1 MPEAGEA
8 PVPEPRP
15 DEGGAR
21 FVSGSILRHVVVMS
35 ATGSVGLM
43 AIFAVDLLSLFYVSK
58 LGDPALTAAVGFASI
73 VQFFA
78 IAINIG
84 LMIAAGAL
92 VSRAIGSN
100 DPEGARRIAT
110 SVTIHCLIASGILA
124 AFLIAVLDPLL
135 RAIGAE
141 GHTLDVAKRYL
152 WISLPSNLLLGPGM
166 LFTGLLRAVGAAR
179 EAMYVTLGGAV
190 VTVFVDPL
198 LIFGFGLGVDGAA
211 LAVCVAR
218 VTFVA
223 VGWAGVR
230 RYRLLEAPRLRA
242 VLGDLPLVSRIAG
255 PAVLT
260 NLAPSVAS
268 AFVAHALSGFG
279 PPAIA
284 GNVVI
289 ERLAPVAFCGL
300 FAMSGS
306 IGPILGQNWGA
317 ARFDRMR
324 GVLRAGAGVT
334 ALYVVVVWLL
344 LALARSPL
352 AGAFELKGVS
362 AELFGFFC
370 LVSGPVW
377 FFNGLLFLANASF
390 NNLGFPFISTVLNW
404 GRATLGT
411 VPPALLGAAWYGPE
425 GVIAGTGIGSIAFGV
440 AGLALAFRTVGRL
453 ERGVSTEA
461 GPVLDPPAADEAVQ
475 AAPSSGMSL

>member
-1 MPEAGEA
+1 MPEATSGA
-8 PVPEPRP
+8 ATVGSGSP
-15 DEGGAR
+15 AR
-21 FVSGSILRHVVVMS
+21 FVTGSILRHVVVMS
-35 ATGSVGLM
+35 GTGSVGLM

-58 LGDPALTAAVGFASI
+58 LGDPSLTAAVGFASI

-92 VSRAIGSN
+92 VSRAIGRG
-100 DPEGARRIAT
+100 DPAGARRIAT
-110 SVTIHCLIASGILA
+110 SVNVHVLIVSGL
-124 AFLIAVLDPLL
+124 LVLGLLAVLDPLL

-166 LFTGLLRAVGAAR
+166 LATGLLRAVGAAR
-179 EAMYVTLGGAV
+179 DAMSVTLGGAI
-190 VTVFVDPL
+190 VTVFLDPA
-198 LIFGFGLGVDGAA
+198 LIFGLGLGVDGAA
-211 LAVCVAR
+211 IAVCVAR
-218 VTFVA
+218 LTFVA
-223 VGWAGVR
+223 IGANALR
-230 RYRLLEAPRLRA
+230 RHRLLERPRLSGI
-242 VLGDLPLVSRIAG
+242 LGDLPEVVRIAL

-279 PPAIA
+279 PEAIA

-289 ERLAPVAFCGL
+289 DRLAPVAFCGL

-317 ARFDRMR
+317 GRFDRMR
-324 GVLRAGAGVT
+324 GVLLQGALVT
-334 ALYVVVVWLL
+334 ALYIVLVWLL
-344 LALARSPL
+344 LALARAPL
-352 AGAFELKGVS
+352 ARAFELTGI
-362 AELFGFFC
+362 AADLFGFFC
-370 LVSGPVW
+370 LVAGPVW

-390 NNLGFPFISTVLNW
+390 NNLGSPFVSTVLNW

-411 VPPALLGAAWYGPE
+411 MPPALVGAAYYGPK
-425 GVIAGTGIGSIAFGV
+425 GVIAGTGLGSIAFGL
-440 AGLALAFRTVGRL
+440 AGLALAFRTVRRL
-453 ERGVSTEA
+453 ERGERPAREPKPREASTPDTA
-461 GPVLDPPAADEAVQ
+461 GSSP
-475 AAPSSGMSL
+475 APSSGMPM